1 MPRLDLSLTGRW
13 LLAGWIAA
21 VALFCGA
28 PSVDLAISGLFWH
41 AGAGFDVITN
51 PLWEWLRQRLW
62 DLALIVLVVAI
73 VAMVR
78 AFAKGRNVCG
88 LPSRAWGFVV
98 TLYLLGPG
106 LIVNGVLKAYSG
118 RARPAFVT
126 EFGGTKLFT
135 PAGQFADQCTR
146 NCSFVSGEVS
156 AAVALAVAL
165 WLASVLWSRIERW
178 QRLYLRAVA
187 LFIPAFVIV
196 QRVATGRHFAS
207 DAVFAAL
214 ITLTLAWGLYALFA
228 GQLPRRR
235 NAAGAPGGR
244 C

>member
-13 LLAGWIAA
+13 LLAGWFAA
-21 VALFCGA
+21 VMLFRGA

-41 AGAGFDVITN
+41 AGSGFDVITN

-62 DLALIVLVVAI
+62 DLALIVLAVAI
-73 VAMVR
+73 VAGLR
-78 AFAKGRNVCG
+78 AFAKGRSVWG
-88 LPSRAWGFVV
+88 LPARAWGFVV
-98 TLYLLGPG
+98 ALYVLGPG
-106 LIVNGVLKAYSG
+106 LIVNGFLKAYSG

-126 EFGGTKLFT
+126 EFGGTRLFT
-135 PAGQFADQCTR
+135 PAGTFTDQCTR

-165 WLASVLWSRIERW
+165 WLASVLWTRIEGW

-228 GQLPRRR
+228 GQLGTRR
-235 NAAGAPGGR
+235 NAAGAP
-244 C
+244 